1 MGYSQNY
8 LDIQMGL
15 GWRYLHAINDSQF
28 PDPWENTIPNS
39 QNVNVIAP
47 SKIKISE
54 FMKILQFSLLTE
66 IDNYSDIA
74 YTASKNESYR
84 MENEKIS
91 DYKKHINKL
100 MKELD

>member
-1 MGYSQNY
+1 MYTINGHHRVF
-8 LDIQMGL
+8 LDI
-15 GWRYLHAINDSQF
+15 DKDQF
-28 PDPWENTIPNS
+28 DLKFLCKSNTIPNS
-39 QNVNVIAP
+39 KNVNVIAP